1 MPTAYTGATY
11 QQLTTGNRVNGTHW
25 QLTVKCTG
33 CTSFT
38 GANGA
43 VRLNPTGSN
52 RFAFAYAAAKPSSPS
67 SNTTSFTVH
76 DGTTPPYEYPTL
88 KNDAKLYSVQ
98 LLESRLLRWPE
109 SQLRQSCGQEWRY
122 RFGMRTVRIR
132 RILGTHIYNNS
143 YKLLHMIMKYSSL

>member
-1 MPTAYTGATY
+1 MPTAYTGAVY

-52 RFAFAYAAAKPSSPS
+52 RFAFAYAASKPSTPS
-67 SNTTSFTVH
+67 SNTTSFSMH
-76 DGTTPPYEYPTL
+76 DGMTTH
-88 KNDAKLYSVQ
+88 NFYS
-98 LLESRLLRWPE
+98 LEN
-109 SQLRQSCGQEWRY
+109 Y
-122 RFGMRTVRIR
+122 ADFI
-132 RILGTHIYNNS
+132 
-143 YKLLHMIMKYSSL
+143 